1 MSLLYYYI
9 VFVNYALTHKWC
21 SDTFTIQTFA
31 RLCHI
36 LQNRDVVF
44 WSNYA
49 RSLYNEI
56 RRNYPGNF
64 RRQSFL
70 NDSKGKSFGCVCSKW
85 NRNLNRVCVN
95 SRSVYVFFDALRK
108 IGCFIC
114 SMKSC
119 ISRLSLLNTVY
130 CLLNRMVSYIVI
142 QEEKKKIG
150 TLYSGK
156 KVSIIITKRGKT
168 FSVTTKSS
176 K

>member
-1 MSLLYYYI
+1 M
-9 VFVNYALTHKWC
+9 
-21 SDTFTIQTFA
+21 
-31 RLCHI
+31 
-36 LQNRDVVF
+36 
-44 WSNYA
+44 
-49 RSLYNEI
+49 
-56 RRNYPGNF
+56 
-64 RRQSFL
+64 
-70 NDSKGKSFGCVCSKW
+70 
-85 NRNLNRVCVN
+85 CVN